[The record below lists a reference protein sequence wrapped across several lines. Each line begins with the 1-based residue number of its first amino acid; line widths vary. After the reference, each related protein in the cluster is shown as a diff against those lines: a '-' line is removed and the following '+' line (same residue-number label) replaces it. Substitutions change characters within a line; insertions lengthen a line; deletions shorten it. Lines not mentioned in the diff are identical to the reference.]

1 MGNGMQTKVQSKNID
16 RYSVREMG
24 SVYYQKYREENNG
37 TIGCD
42 MVWRRA
48 DVKFF
53 LSEYV
58 IDMNGKII
66 YYEIISQDIVLD
78 LDYRFVN
85 GYKRSPHNE
94 LLNISLKGENKYLMK
109 NLNCKRCKSAFQN
122 YVYMC
127 YVNVS
132 NSNISVFYI
141 IWIAL
146 QALSTQL
153 NKSIS
158 YFRECSSI
166 MSYNQM
172 SICNEK

>member
-1 MGNGMQTKVQSKNID
+1 M
-16 RYSVREMG
+16 
-24 SVYYQKYREENNG
+24 
-37 TIGCD
+37 
-42 MVWRRA
+42 
-48 DVKFF
+48 
-53 LSEYV
+53 
-58 IDMNGKII
+58 
-66 YYEIISQDIVLD
+66 D

-132 NSNISVFYI
+132 NSKISVFYI

-172 SICNEK
+172 SICNEKQIIFIVMSLRSECTLDPVVSTERHPPQKENTLNPVPVKLIEIQ

>member
-1 MGNGMQTKVQSKNID
+1 
-16 RYSVREMG
+16 
-24 SVYYQKYREENNG
+24 
-37 TIGCD
+37 

-132 NSNISVFYI
+132 NSKISVFYI

-153 NKSIS
+153 AK
-158 YFRECSSI
+158 
-166 MSYNQM
+166 
-172 SICNEK
+172 

>member
-1 MGNGMQTKVQSKNID
+1 MWYGLETGWCYILFIW
-16 RYSVREMG
+16 VRNWYEW
-24 SVYYQKYREENNG
+24 ENNLLRNY
-37 TIGCD
+37 IP
-42 MVWRRA
+42 R
-48 DVKFF
+48 
-53 LSEYV
+53 
-58 IDMNGKII
+58 
-66 YYEIISQDIVLD
+66 DIVLD

-94 LLNISLKGENKYLMK
+94 ILNISLKGENKYLMK

-127 YVNVS
+127 HVKVS
-132 NSNISVFYI
+132 NSKISVFYI

>member
-127 YVNVS
+127 YVNVT
-132 NSNISVFYI
+132 NSKISVFYI

-153 NKSIS
+153 AKSIS
-158 YFRECSSI
+158 CFRECSSI
-166 MSYNQM
+166 MSL
-172 SICNEK
+172 I

>member
-1 MGNGMQTKVQSKNID
+1 M
-16 RYSVREMG
+16 
-24 SVYYQKYREENNG
+24 
-37 TIGCD
+37 
-42 MVWRRA
+42 
-48 DVKFF
+48 
-53 LSEYV
+53 
-58 IDMNGKII
+58 
-66 YYEIISQDIVLD
+66 D

-94 LLNISLKGENKYLMK
+94 LLSISLKGENKYLMK

-122 YVYMC
+122 FVYMC

-172 SICNEK
+172 SICNEKQIIFIVNVHSTLWSARKDILLKRKTH

>member
-66 YYEIISQDIVLD
+66 YYEITSQEIQYWIQIIDLLMDTNGVL
-78 LDYRFVN
+78 
-85 GYKRSPHNE
+85 
-94 LLNISLKGENKYLMK
+94 
-109 NLNCKRCKSAFQN
+109 
-122 YVYMC
+122 
-127 YVNVS
+127 
-132 NSNISVFYI
+132 
-141 IWIAL
+141 
-146 QALSTQL
+146 T
-153 NKSIS
+153 
-158 YFRECSSI
+158 
-166 MSYNQM
+166 MSY
-172 SICNEK
+172 